1 MEILAMKP
9 LMSFRCGL
17 GGSLMVVL
25 VAATAQAGTMLSPV
39 GVLGTDLG
47 TFDPTVPLE
56 NMINQSS
63 IDKPFVSGVTDFDE
77 YFTTGAQPFGQGG
90 PGNWQSDFTFNLP
103 LTGFVDFDLGA
114 VQTIERMAIWNRSL
128 ENVQILVSET
138 LGGPMEVA
146 GSYRLTN
153 HLNFPFSYLPQILT
167 LDDTF
172 EARYL
177 RIEIDSAYKFDVTDT
192 FAYAI
197 VGEVVVEAQS
207 PALGLPG
214 DFDLDQDVDG
224 DDLAEWQSE
233 FGLTAVGDADE
244 DGDSDGNDFLIWQR
258 QLGTTNATPTVAAV
272 PEPTG
277 VLLTLFAGIAGLL
290 TRRREAI
297 EPVRTGCR
305 G

>member
-1 MEILAMKP
+1 MKP
-9 LMSFRCGL
+9 LVSFRCGL
-17 GGSLMVVL
+17 GASLIVVL
-25 VAATAQAGTMLSPV
+25 VAAAARAGTMLSPV
-39 GVLGTDLG
+39 AVLGTDLG

-63 IDKPFVSGVTDFDE
+63 IDKPFVSGVTDFDT
-77 YFTTGAQPFGQGG
+77 YFTTGAPPFGQGG

-103 LTGFVDFDLGA
+103 LTGFVDFDLGS
-114 VQTIERMAIWNRSL
+114 VQTIQRMAIWNRSL

-153 HLNFPFSYLPQILT
+153 HLNFPFSYVPQILT

-197 VGEVVVEAQS
+197 VGEVVVEALS
-207 PALGLPG
+207 PSAGLPG
-214 DFDLDQDVDG
+214 DFDLDRDVDG
-224 DDLAEWQSE
+224 DDLTQWRSAFS
-233 FGLTAVGDADE
+233 LTDVGDADS
-244 DGDSDGNDFLIWQR
+244 DGDSDGDDFLIWQR
-258 QLGTTNATPTVAAV
+258 QLGMSNAAPTVAAV
-272 PEPTG
+272 PEPAG
-277 VLLTLFAGIAGLL
+277 ALLTLIVGIAGVI
-290 TRRREAI
+290 TWRRLR
-297 EPVRTGCR
+297 R
-305 G
+305 